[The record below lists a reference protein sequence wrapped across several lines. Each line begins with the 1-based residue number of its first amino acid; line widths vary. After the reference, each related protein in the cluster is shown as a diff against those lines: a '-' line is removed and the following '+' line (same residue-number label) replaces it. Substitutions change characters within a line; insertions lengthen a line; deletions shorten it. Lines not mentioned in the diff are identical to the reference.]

1 MCWRGL
7 IELLKML
14 LKVFIMCYFLQKVD
28 NGRDYRYIEG
38 GDDGFIRKGSNSY
51 YTHHAIVFKI
61 TILLVIY

>member
-1 MCWRGL
+1 
-7 IELLKML
+7 ML